1 MRSLRSRLLA
11 PFAVAVLGAVALG
24 AALADGA
31 SAQTAHA
38 SPQAAVPLTPGQ
50 VVPSAS
56 VRTVNGEPADLADLV
71 RDEGALLVFYR
82 GGW

>member
-1 MRSLRSRLLA
+1 MRYLRFLLVG
-11 PFAVAVLGAVALG
+11 PFAVWAVAL
-24 AALADGA
+24 ATTLAMSA
-31 SAQTAHA
+31 SAQTTHP
-38 SPQAAVPLTPGQ
+38 SPEAAAPRAAGQ

-56 VRTVNGEPADLADLV
+56 VQTVTGESVDLADLV

>member
-1 MRSLRSRLLA
+1 MRCLRFLL
-11 PFAVAVLGAVALG
+11 LGPSAIAW
-24 AALADGA
+24 AIALAATLAMSA
-31 SAQTAHA
+31 SAQTTHL
-38 SPQAAVPLTPGQ
+38 SPEAAVPRAPGQ

-56 VRTVNGEPADLADLV
+56 VQTVTGESVDLADLV

>member
-1 MRSLRSRLLA
+1 MS
-11 PFAVAVLGAVALG
+11 
-24 AALADGA
+24 A
-31 SAQTAHA
+31 SAQTTLL
-38 SPQAAVPLTPGQ
+38 SPEAAVPRAPGQ

-56 VRTVNGEPADLADLV
+56 VQTVTGESVDLADLV

>member
-1 MRSLRSRLLA
+1 MTHLSSFLVAIR
-11 PFAVAVLGAVALG
+11 AVAWAVALATAPALG
-24 AALADGA
+24 AF
-31 SAQTAHA
+31 AQTVHPAPEA
-38 SPQAAVPLTPGQ
+38 VVPLAAGQ

-56 VRTVNGEPADLADLV
+56 VRTVTGQAVDLADLV

>member
-1 MRSLRSRLLA
+1 VTYLRCLLLGPSA
-11 PFAVAVLGAVALG
+11 AVCAVAL
-24 AALADGA
+24 AATLAMSA
-31 SAQTAHA
+31 SAQTTYP
-38 SPQAAVPLTPGQ
+38 SPEAAVPRAAGQ

-56 VRTVNGEPADLADLV
+56 VQTVTGESVDLADLV